1 MTDSTLSTAH
11 ADMQIDYATF
21 AWVCDVFVDEQYRG
35 RGISHAMIE
44 ELDRHPRPQTLRRW
58 CLATRDAHGL
68 YAGHGYVPVKA
79 GNWLERRIPVEAW
92 QAELET
98 AIGDITL

>member
-79 GNWLERRIPVEAW
+79 GNWLERRMPEAAL
-92 QAELET
+92 QT
-98 AIGDITL
+98 